1 MLPALGPLAQL
12 VASNRRGCQCT
23 LGGFLLSLALSLDY
37 SYPNLNTYIVSYL
50 RQNGYK
56 PIALTPLHYMTF
68 PVQPQPLGV
77 LRGLHLRD
85 GGQEPDPGPPQ
96 LAGRLHL
103 HRAGGEEHHSSRV
116 LHPHVSRQ

>member
-1 MLPALGPLAQL
+1 MLSVLRALAQL

-56 PIALTPLHYMTF
+56 PIVLTHPPLYDNSPSSHNPSVSYEDFIFVTAGKNLTQGLLSWLGGYISI
-68 PVQPQPLGV
+68 VLGV
-77 LRGLHLRD
+77 RTTIA
-85 GGQEPDPGPPQ
+85 
-96 LAGRLHL
+96 AGCCILM
-103 HRAGGEEHHSSRV
+103 
-116 LHPHVSRQ
+116 